1 MKIFQRILGLLVV
14 AALAA
19 CGDGPS
25 ATAPED
31 GSVRDPGIEGPP
43 SDPGG
48 QATVSF
54 SRDVVPLFE
63 RGNCTTSGCHGR
75 PYQSD
80 LQLRADSAYVMLL
93 NVVAVMEPNQVR
105 VIPGDAQGSYLV
117 KKLEGRHTIGAR
129 MPALYDPRPQSEIDV
144 IRTWID
150 EGARNN

>member
-1 MKIFQRILGLLVV
+1 MNRIQRSLGLVLL

-25 ATAPED
+25 ATAPD
-31 GSVRDPGIEGPP
+31 GSGGGDPGISGPP
-43 SDPGG
+43 ADPGG

-54 SRDVVPLFE
+54 SQDVVPLFE

-80 LQLRADSAYVMLL
+80 LQLRADSAWVMLV
-93 NVVAVMEPNQVR
+93 NYVAVMEPNEVR